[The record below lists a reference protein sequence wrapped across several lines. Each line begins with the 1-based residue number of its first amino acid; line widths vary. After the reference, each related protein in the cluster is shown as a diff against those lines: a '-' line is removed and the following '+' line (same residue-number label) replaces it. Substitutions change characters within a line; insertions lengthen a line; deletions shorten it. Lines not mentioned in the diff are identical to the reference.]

1 MLPMPPPASDDFVVP
16 ETIDCIDCGGVAHLL
31 THPDEDGRFHPGEVV
46 AYRCEDC
53 LDRWHLVVDDDGI
66 A

>member
-1 MLPMPPPASDDFVVP
+1 MDEPGEPDVP
-16 ETIDCIDCGGVAHLL
+16 ERIDCIDCGGVCHLL

-53 LDRWHLVVDDDGI
+53 LDSWYLEIPADGSG
-66 A
+66 